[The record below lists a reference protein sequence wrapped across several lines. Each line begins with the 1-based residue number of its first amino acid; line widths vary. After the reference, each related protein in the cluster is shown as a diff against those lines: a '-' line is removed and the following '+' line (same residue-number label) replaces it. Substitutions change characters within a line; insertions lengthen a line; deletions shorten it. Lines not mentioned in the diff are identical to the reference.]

1 LAGLPAPRA
10 EVIVQ
15 LRDQLGGGPLP
26 GVGVVTRIG
35 VRVPDVRWNAEPRA
49 ENPVVPAWAICIEVE
64 SAGNTRKKLDEKL
77 AADLDADAREVILVE
92 LGGRIRFSDTGGER
106 ADSGFGLKLSL
117 PPHGYPLKPGA

>member
-1 LAGLPAPRA
+1 M
-10 EVIVQ
+10 
-15 LRDQLGGGPLP
+15 
-26 GVGVVTRIG
+26 
-35 VRVPDVRWNAEPRA
+35 PDVRWNAEPRA
-49 ENPVVPAWAICIEVE
+49 ENPVVPASAICIEVE